1 MPIFGKTSSQ
11 APEKDLPRHDA
22 RTTYFGPKVR
32 LNGDLSGEEDVVFD
46 GRLEGRVTLSGA
58 FRVGPEGEVH
68 AEVTAGVVV
77 IGGRVVGNVA
87 AAERVELLP
96 SGVLEGDIRAPKI
109 VIAEGAQFRGRIDMG
124 GRAEGGTAPQPSPDE
139 PR

>member
-11 APEKDLPRHDA
+11 APEKEPPRHDA

-32 LNGDLSGEEDVVFD
+32 LTGELSGEEDVTFD
-46 GRLEGRVTLSGA
+46 GRLDGRVTLSGA
-58 FRVGPEGEVH
+58 FRVGPQGEVRG
-68 AEVTAGVVV
+68 EVAARVVV
-77 IGGRVVGNVA
+77 VGGHVVGNVSS
-87 AAERVELLP
+87 AERVELLP

-124 GRAEGGTAPQPSPDE
+124 GRAEGAAPQPAPDE